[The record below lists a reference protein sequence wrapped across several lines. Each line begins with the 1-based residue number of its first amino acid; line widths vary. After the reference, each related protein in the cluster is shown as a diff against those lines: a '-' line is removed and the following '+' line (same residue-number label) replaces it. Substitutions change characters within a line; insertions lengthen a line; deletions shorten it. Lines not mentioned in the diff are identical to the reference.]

1 MGNYTVNIIVG
12 YMPIIIIFSI
22 LLIVKL
28 RIKSKKQTFIT
39 SNAIVPYSANNEQ
52 KHQHQQAKYYYNF
65 HIYENRYNK
74 KYSNNSGY
82 KKYNHKEEDI
92 IDAEII

>member
-1 MGNYTVNIIVG
+1 MENHE
-12 YMPIIIIFSI
+12 IFLFSF
-22 LLIVKL
+22 LLILSYNTIKL
-28 RIKSKKQTFIT
+28 ILQIRDSIREKEKN
-39 SNAIVPYSANNEQ
+39 NAIVPYSANNEQ